1 MNLFRRG
8 KKTVNPMDD
17 LVENLCNGAK
27 LYRKAAFCSRNELI
41 RDLLLNLADYRDS
54 ILAQI
59 RPYASVHEMSWATK
73 QHQETKQN
81 QKVYSLLEE
90 LEDDQDLFIVK
101 QIEAETLTAFSLAQ
115 KGVENNLV
123 KFLLQDLEKNFESRL
138 DHLTLVPVATE
149 NTNEQVA

>member
-27 LYRKAAFCSRNELI
+27 LYRKVAFCSRDELI
-41 RDLLLNLADYRDS
+41 RELLLSLADYRES

-59 RPYASVHEMSWATK
+59 RPYASIHEMSWATK

-81 QKVYSLLEE
+81 QKVYSMLEE

-101 QIEAETLTAFSLAQ
+101 QIEAETLTAFGLAQ
-115 KGVENNLV
+115 NGVENNLV
-123 KFLLQDLEKNFESRL
+123 KYLLQDLAKKFEVQL
-138 DHLTLVPVATE
+138 DHLTLLPG
-149 NTNEQVA
+149 TNETGEKVA